1 MVCVGGSVAVSSVL
15 AGAPVYTAEAVR
27 YGAACLL
34 LVALARLTGRRVTW
48 PRKTE
53 WLWLSGIAVTGLV
66 VFNLALVEGS
76 RHAEPAVL
84 GVAVAC
90 VPAVLALAGPL
101 LEGSRPRA
109 AAVAAALVVTA
120 GAGLVQ
126 GLGRT
131 DAIGVAWAVAV
142 FGCEA
147 AFTLLAIPVLGRHGP
162 WGVSVHATWLATV
175 MFGVLGAI
183 NEGPLAVT
191 KLDRAD
197 WLAVGYLAV
206 AVTAAAFVLW
216 YSSVR
221 RLGASRAGLLTGI
234 APVAAA
240 VSGVLL
246 GGRRPGRWS
255 GPASRSSRPAWPSAS
270 GRGGPNQ
277 NVLPARRRSLA
288 GLPGPGPR
296 RPVRRGHHRR
306 HRPGHGSPDHQGQAT
321 AGRRP
326 GVRVSRNPGLA
337 ARLRPDGPEADSVPL
352 RGRVA
357 AAPVPHPG
365 QPAAAAPAGRPG
377 QRGLAGLRRPGR
389 RPRRGPGRLA
399 ARGEVRVRPR
409 GLPHVRRRGRAPRP
423 RRGDLRRPGRAG
435 ARPPLDQPAERPVRG
450 LARHQ
455 HRPDR
460 GRGPARRRGHDHPRT
475 HRNPGR
481 RDRQN
486 LDGHAPDRRP
496 HPRRPPLHPG
506 ASMIPNDL

>member
-1 MVCVGGSVAVSSVL
+1 MALLAGPSHAYLSVVPGLRAPEASEASAVSESAAAAKAANAPAAANTAPHRGAAIGVAAGSAAMVCAGGSVAVSSVL

-34 LVALARLTGRRVTW
+34 LVALARLTGRRIMW

-90 VPAVLALAGPL
+90 VPAVLALIGPL
-101 LEGSRPRA
+101 LEGTRPRT

-175 MFGVLGAI
+175 MFAVLGAI
-183 NEGPLAVT
+183 NEGPRAAAQLT
-191 KLDRAD
+191 RAD

-246 GGRRPGRWS
+246 GGP
-255 GPASRSSRPAWPSAS
+255 
-270 GRGGPNQ
+270 
-277 NVLPARRRSLA
+277 
-288 GLPGPGPR
+288 
-296 RPVRRGHHRR
+296 
-306 HRPGHGSPDHQGQAT
+306 
-321 AGRRP
+321 
-326 GVRVSRNPGLA
+326 
-337 ARLRPDGPEADSVPL
+337 
-352 RGRVA
+352 
-357 AAPVPHPG
+357 
-365 QPAAAAPAGRPG
+365 
-377 QRGLAGLRRPGR
+377 
-389 RPRRGPGRLA
+389 
-399 ARGEVRVRPR
+399 
-409 GLPHVRRRGRAPRP
+409 APRP
-423 RRGDLRRPGRAG
+423 LVWAG
-435 ARPPLDQPAERPVRG
+435 IAVVAAG
-450 LARHQ
+450 LALGFRK
-455 HRPDR
+455 
-460 GRGPARRRGHDHPRT
+460 GRT
-475 HRNPGR
+475 
-481 RDRQN
+481 
-486 LDGHAPDRRP
+486 
-496 HPRRPPLHPG
+496 
-506 ASMIPNDL
+506 